1 MSDNYNFDN
10 SARTIHSKRKAA
22 TSQISQIS
30 LQDRLKRLYN
40 GYPSD
45 PVFAQHSILTMA
57 NTPLPEFFGDFSLLE
72 DFKNNLFLSDEEVK
86 NMTFKEAAWRI
97 YRICIDKDAY
107 IKWEPEIKCSI
118 ADLAIP
124 LIRSWEERR
133 RLNAKSKNSTV

>member
-1 MSDNYNFDN
+1 MPDNFDN

-22 TSQISQIS
+22 TSQIS
-30 LQDRLKRLYN
+30 LQDRLKRLYS

-57 NTPLPEFFGDFSLLE
+57 NTPLPEFFGDASLLE
-72 DFKNNLFLSDEEVK
+72 DFKNNLCLSDEEAK
-86 NMTFKEAAWRI
+86 NMSFKEAAWRI

-107 IKWEPEIKCSI
+107 IKREPEIRCSI

-133 RLNAKSKNSTV
+133 HPNAKPKNSAV